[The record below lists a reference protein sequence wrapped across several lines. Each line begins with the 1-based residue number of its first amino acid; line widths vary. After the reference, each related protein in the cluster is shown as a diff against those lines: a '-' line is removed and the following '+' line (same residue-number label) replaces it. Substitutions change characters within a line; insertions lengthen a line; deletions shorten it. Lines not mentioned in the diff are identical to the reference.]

1 MDRRNKLIWI
11 AMLQKKIPD
20 APASMTC
27 RVTASVMP
35 AVRAYID
42 VRSLDFCDGV
52 WSTVVI
58 RFARG
63 ASQSPCRLLMN
74 NNLRVGFRY
83 GH

>member
-42 VRSLDFCDGV
+42 VPSLDFCDGV
-52 WSTVVI
+52 WSTVIV
-58 RFARG
+58 RCSRA
-63 ASQSPCRLLMN
+63 ATSQSPCRLAGAY
-74 NNLRVGFRY
+74 LRVLAQGAR
-83 GH
+83 